1 MLQVLGRMGMKGRVT
16 VHGFRS
22 TFKVWS
28 SEQTDYPN
36 EVSEM
41 ALAHSQGDKTQEA
54 YKRTDLLEKRKPL
67 MENWANYC
75 IECKNVA

>member
-1 MLQVLGRMGMKGRVT
+1 MISENNNDSRTEINEMLKLIGLNNRKN
-16 VHGFRS
+16 H
-22 TFKVWS
+22 
-28 SEQTDYPN
+28 YPN

-75 IECKNVA
+75 IEGKNVA